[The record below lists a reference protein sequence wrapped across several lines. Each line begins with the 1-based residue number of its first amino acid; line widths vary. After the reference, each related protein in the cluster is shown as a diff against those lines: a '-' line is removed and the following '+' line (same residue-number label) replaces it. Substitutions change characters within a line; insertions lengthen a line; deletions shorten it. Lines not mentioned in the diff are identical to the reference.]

1 MSRIRDG
8 RARAPARARFPALLL
23 GTLLLGALLAVG
35 CGGDDEAA
43 RIEKLS
49 EELTVLRE
57 GLPALRSRVEE
68 RETAAKSAQD
78 ELAEARGALHASESR
93 IAEIQREV
101 GAHATDP
108 LLFRMVQQELLEDD
122 DLEDV
127 AISARV
133 EHGAV
138 TLSGVVPNAELGARA
153 VELAES
159 VPGVVSVQS
168 RIQVAEGKPA
178 AAP

>member
-8 RARAPARARFPALLL
+8 RARAPARARFGALLL
-23 GTLLLGALLAVG
+23 GVALAVG

-43 RIEKLS
+43 RIQELS
-49 EELTVLRE
+49 EELSNLRE
-57 GLPALRSRVEE
+57 GLPALRARVEE
-68 RETAAKSAQD
+68 RESKAKAAQD
-78 ELAEARGALHASESR
+78 ELAEARGALRTSESR

-101 GAHATDP
+101 GQHATDP
-108 LLFRMVQQELLEDD
+108 VLFRMVQQELLEDD

-138 TLSGVVPNAELGARA
+138 TLSGVVPSAELGARA

-159 VPGVVSVQS
+159 VPGVISVQS

>member
-1 MSRIRDG
+1 MPIETSRIRDG
-8 RARAPARARFPALLL
+8 RARAPARARFRALLL
-23 GTLLLGALLAVG
+23 GVLLAVG
-35 CGGDDEAA
+35 CGGDDEAR
-43 RIEKLS
+43 RIQELS
-49 EELTVLRE
+49 EELSSLRE
-57 GLPALRSRVEE
+57 GLPALRTRVEE
-68 RETAAKSAQD
+68 RESKAKAAQD
-78 ELAEARGALHASESR
+78 ELAEARGALRASESR

-101 GAHATDP
+101 GQHATDP
-108 LLFRMVQQELLEDD
+108 VLFRMVQQELLEDD

-138 TLSGVVPNAELGARA
+138 TLSGVVPSAELGARA

-159 VPGVVSVQS
+159 VPGVTSVQS
-168 RIQVAEGKPA
+168 RIQVAEAKPA

>member
-8 RARAPARARFPALLL
+8 RARAPARARFRA
-23 GTLLLGALLAVG
+23 LLLGALLAVG

-43 RIEKLS
+43 RIEALS
-49 EELTVLRE
+49 EELAVLRE
-57 GLPALRSRVEE
+57 ELPALRARVAE
-68 RETAAKSAQD
+68 RETAARSAQD
-78 ELAEARGALHASESR
+78 ELAEARAALHTSETR

-101 GAHATDP
+101 GEHATDP

-138 TLSGVVPNAELGARA
+138 TLSGVVPNAELGTRA
-153 VELAES
+153 VQLAES

-168 RIQVAEGKPA
+168 RIQVADEKPA
-178 AAP
+178 AAR

>member
-1 MSRIRDG
+1 MSRIRDE
-8 RARAPARARFPALLL
+8 RARARARALFRALLL
-23 GTLLLGALLAVG
+23 ASLLAAG

-43 RIEKLS
+43 RIEELS
-49 EELTVLRE
+49 EELASQRE
-57 GLPALRSRVEE
+57 GLPALRARVEE
-68 RETAAKSAQD
+68 RESVAKAAQD
-78 ELAEARGALHASESR
+78 ELAEARGKLRESESR

-108 LLFRMVQQELLEDD
+108 VLFRMVQQELLEDD

-133 EHGAV
+133 EHGTV

-159 VPGVVSVQS
+159 VPGVVAVQS
-168 RIQVAEGKPA
+168 RIQIAEGKPA

>member
-1 MSRIRDG
+1 MRIGNSRIRDG
-8 RARAPARARFPALLL
+8 RARASARARFRALLL
-23 GTLLLGALLAVG
+23 AGLLALAG
-35 CGGDDEAA
+35 CGGNDEAA
-43 RIEKLS
+43 RIEELS
-49 EELTVLRE
+49 EELAVLRE
-57 GLPALRSRVEE
+57 GLPALRARVAE

-78 ELAEARGALHASESR
+78 ELAEARDALHASESR

-133 EHGAV
+133 EHGTV